1 VSNLSQTLKDI
12 VPSLPSA
19 PLTEPSELR
28 QDIRFFS
35 QDESR
40 IGTLPI
46 QRRGITLKGV
56 KPITHVAHEFKSY
69 YLYGAVEPKSGE
81 SFFMEFPHLNSDC
94 FQIYLDELSIAYS
107 DSFNI
112 LLLERGSFHKAKRL
126 KIPSNIVLLF
136 LPAYSPELN
145 PIERLW
151 EFIKAEIA
159 NEVYIT
165 LEPLIDRVASVI
177 CSLSQKVIQSLTSYS
192 YFINAINEVFQ

>member
-1 VSNLSQTLKDI
+1 MSNLSQILKDI
-12 VPSLPSA
+12 VPSLPSE
-19 PLTEPSELR
+19 PLTGPSKLC

-46 QRRGITLKGV
+46 QRRRITLKGV
-56 KPITHVAHEFKSY
+56 KPIAHVAHEFKSY
-69 YLYGAVEPKSGE
+69 YIYGAVEPKSGE

-94 FQIYLDELSIAYS
+94 FQIYLDEFSIDYL

-112 LLLERGSFHKAKRL
+112 LMLDRGSFHKAKSL
-126 KIPSNIVLLF
+126 KIPSNILLLF

-177 CSLSQKVIQSLTSYS
+177 CSLSQTVIQSLTSYS
-192 YFINAINEVFQ
+192 YFINAINEAFQ

>member
-1 VSNLSQTLKDI
+1 VSNLSQILKDI
-12 VPSLPSA
+12 VPSLPSE
-19 PLTEPSELR
+19 PLTGPSKLC

-46 QRRGITLKGV
+46 QRRRITLKGV
-56 KPITHVAHEFKSY
+56 KPIAHVAHEFKSY
-69 YLYGAVEPKSGE
+69 YIYGAVEPKSGE

-94 FQIYLDELSIAYS
+94 FQIYLDEFSIAYL

-112 LLLERGSFHKAKRL
+112 LMLDRGSFHKAKSL
-126 KIPSNIVLLF
+126 KIPSNILLLF

-177 CSLSQKVIQSLTSYS
+177 CSLSQTVIQSLTSYS
-192 YFINAINEVFQ
+192 YFINAINEAFQ

>member
-1 VSNLSQTLKDI
+1 MSNLSQILKDI
-12 VPSLPSA
+12 VPSLPSE
-19 PLTEPSELR
+19 PLTGPSKLC

-46 QRRGITLKGV
+46 QRRRITLKGV
-56 KPITHVAHEFKSY
+56 KPIAHVAHEFKSY
-69 YLYGAVEPKSGE
+69 YIYGAVEPKSGE

-94 FQIYLDELSIAYS
+94 FQIYLDEFSIAYL

-112 LLLERGSFHKAKRL
+112 LMLDRGSFHKAKSL
-126 KIPSNIVLLF
+126 KIPSNILLLF

-177 CSLSQKVIQSLTSYS
+177 CSLSQTVIQSLTSYS
-192 YFINAINEVFQ
+192 YFINAINEAFQ